1 MVELIFCGFPD
12 AAADPP
18 SVFKTLQPATSKF
31 LRLDELSICVLASS
45 VLSLLAFPIVLVF
58 YKQ

>member
-18 SVFKTLQPATSKF
+18 SVFKTLQPATSK
-31 LRLDELSICVLASS
+31 VPK
-45 VLSLLAFPIVLVF
+45 VG
-58 YKQ
+58 